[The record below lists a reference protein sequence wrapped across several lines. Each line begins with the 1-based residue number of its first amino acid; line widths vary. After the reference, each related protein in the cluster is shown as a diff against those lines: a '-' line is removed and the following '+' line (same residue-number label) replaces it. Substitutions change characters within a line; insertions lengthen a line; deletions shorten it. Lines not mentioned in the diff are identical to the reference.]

1 MWEANEQNM
10 NSVLTVYR
18 SEWNCKERLY
28 PNRITGRVSDSPE
41 GKGKM
46 SQTVLITGTGRP
58 YALGF
63 NLVRRYLENG
73 DRVFASVRRPSEAL
87 EGLKKEF
94 PDKLHILTMDIAA
107 TASVNAA
114 ARETEALTDHLDL
127 IINNAT
133 TASADTMKELPD
145 FDLDLIAPA
154 VNVGAVGP
162 IRVVKAFLPLLQKSP
177 AGALVVNIS
186 SEAGSIGKCYRTFYL
201 DYGTEKAALNM
212 LTMTLHNYFKEDPN
226 LNILCVHPGWMR
238 TNPDNREAPLDPYE
252 HAETLRCLFEK
263 KRHDKDGPPD
273 PGENG
278 TASQAVCGSSGLF
291 CHRAS
296 PLVSLRCC
304 RGKGG
309 VLLVSKRVLCYNYT
323 VIGKPHSHDPVKIP
337 EGKHENLFKEPGN
350 KTIHACKAARV
361 PVNVPF
367 ADGCSAAGG
376 RHAGGDGREGRPRRM
391 V

>member
-10 NSVLTVYR
+10 ISVLTVYR

-226 LNILCVHPGWMR
+226 LNILCVHPGWIR

-263 KRHDKDGPPD
+263 KRHDKDGPVFITYE
-273 PGENG
+273 GE
-278 TASQAVCGSSGLF
+278 AY
-291 CHRAS
+291 
-296 PLVSLRCC
+296 PW
-304 RGKGG
+304 
-309 VLLVSKRVLCYNYT
+309 
-323 VIGKPHSHDPVKIP
+323 
-337 EGKHENLFKEPGN
+337 
-350 KTIHACKAARV
+350 
-361 PVNVPF
+361 
-367 ADGCSAAGG
+367 
-376 RHAGGDGREGRPRRM
+376 
-391 V
+391 